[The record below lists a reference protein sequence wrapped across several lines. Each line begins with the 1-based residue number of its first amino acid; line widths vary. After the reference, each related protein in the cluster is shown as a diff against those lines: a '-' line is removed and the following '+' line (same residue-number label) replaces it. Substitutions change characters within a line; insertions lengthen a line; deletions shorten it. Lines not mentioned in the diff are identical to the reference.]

1 MKKIGI
7 FLFLCALA
15 LVAFTHANAAI
26 DAENSQYNAP
36 FGFEDKINNR
46 DDSDSAFDDSNAGE
60 FSQYILRK
68 YGYSGKT
75 IAPTFILPANLRII
89 EAEAFE
95 GTNLTMVE
103 LPDTVEAI
111 GKRAFANIQN
121 LRGVKISAKIEHI
134 AKSAFA
140 GSEGVVLTGTPG
152 GYARA
157 WSRENGIPFLP
168 TTVLSADNPNA
179 QVTAIGRFAE
189 KLFGLSA
196 TDSGS
201 INGYDSTERVIGAVV
216 DNRCLDGIA
225 YHILGRSPP
234 VHA

>member
-1 MKKIGI
+1 MKRICI
-7 FLFLCALA
+7 SLILCVLA

-26 DAENSQYNAP
+26 DVDNSQYSTLSSLKEQINKQ
-36 FGFEDKINNR
+36 EDIYNTYNV
-46 DDSDSAFDDSNAGE
+46 DSDELNP
-60 FSQYILRK
+60 YIIHK
-68 YGYSGKT
+68 YDYLGKT
-75 IAPTFILPANLRII
+75 IAPTFVLPSNLRII

-95 GTNLTMVE
+95 GTNLTMVD

-111 GKRAFANIQN
+111 GERAFADIQS

-234 VHA
+234 VRA